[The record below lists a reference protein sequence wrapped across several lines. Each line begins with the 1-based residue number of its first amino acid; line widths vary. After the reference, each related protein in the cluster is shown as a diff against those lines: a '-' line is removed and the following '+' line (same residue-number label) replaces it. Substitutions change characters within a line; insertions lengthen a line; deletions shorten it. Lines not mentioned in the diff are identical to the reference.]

1 MQKIMNIPYQS
12 PKQIESIIR
21 RKIVGQDEGVR
32 AVATAISSHL
42 MRIHHNQENPD
53 MPMYKN
59 NLLIIGPT
67 GCGKT
72 ESIETA
78 IKDSGL
84 PIPVVV
90 INASMLTSSGYKGK
104 NTEEIMQDLFW
115 AAAKIYNK
123 DPFKYLYI
131 QTDWDKDKTKKE
143 IEKAIAQIAN
153 KGIIILDEI
162 DKIRIDRSRRRED
175 NLFPE
180 SCQRQLLKMIEGGT
194 NFGSESPYNLIDTKD
209 ILFICAG
216 AHIGLEETIQER
228 LYPSRKQKPAIGF
241 RFQTENAQETENKK
255 IHTDLTPTTED
266 LIAYGYIHELVGRL
280 PIRCKYNELSTD
292 ILYRILTESKL
303 SATNES
309 IMTLAK
315 TGTKLEY
322 TDGALRA
329 IADKAYKEH
338 TGARGLRSIV
348 CKITNELL
356 YEQSGKCGARY
367 TITAQNIRENTIP
380 VPTGNSVDVGTD
392 DINHNEVQRRLNELS
407 QQHESK
413 NIKERKQQRKD

>member
-32 AVATAISSHL
+32 VVATAISSHL

-104 NTEEIMQDLFW
+104 NTEDIMQDLFL
-115 AAAKIYNK
+115 AAARIYSK
-123 DPFKYLYI
+123 DPLKYLDI
-131 QTDWDKDKTKKE
+131 QVDWDKDKKKNE
-143 IEKAIAQIAN
+143 VEKAIVQIAN

-180 SCQRQLLKMIEGGT
+180 FCQRQLLKMIEGGT

-241 RFQTENAQETENKK
+241 RFQTKTENKK

-309 IMTLAK
+309 IMTLSK

-322 TDGALRA
+322 TDEALRA

-338 TGARGLRSIV
+338 TGARGLRTIV
-348 CKITNELL
+348 CEITNKLL

-380 VPTGNSVDVGTD
+380 VPTGNSVDVEPD
-392 DINHNEVQRRLNELS
+392 VRNLNEVKRRLNDSS

-413 NIKERKQQRKD
+413 TLKERKQQKKD

>member
-104 NTEEIMQDLFW
+104 NTEDIMQDLFL
-115 AAAKIYNK
+115 AAARIYSK
-123 DPFKYLYI
+123 DPLKYLDI
-131 QTDWDKDKTKKE
+131 QVDWDKDKKKNE
-143 IEKAIAQIAN
+143 VEKAIVQIAN

-180 SCQRQLLKMIEGGT
+180 FCQRQLLKMIEGGT
-194 NFGSESPYNLIDTKD
+194 NFGS
-209 ILFICAG
+209 

-241 RFQTENAQETENKK
+241 RFQTENAQEPENKK

-292 ILYRILTESKL
+292 ILYRILTESNL

-315 TGTKLEY
+315 AGTKLEY
-322 TDGALRA
+322 TDEALRA

-413 NIKERKQQRKD
+413 NIKKRKQQRKD